1 MNFIELQKMI
11 GNNLNVDNL
20 KLQEKLYK
28 NTEKIRKEILPI
40 FNFKEFKKKDDS
52 IEYTLALI
60 FNKLYVMLVST
71 ENIILLN
78 DSWLAMYI
86 CRYNYELFI
95 KTKYLLDNNSHE
107 DIEARIK
114 RFLEVGQ
121 WDKIKEKL
129 DAIESNDEFIKDI
142 KNNHKDFYKKMNSIV
157 HPNIESLNLHIN
169 KNSNDLF
176 DFMATNIKFNWII
189 TYKII
194 ETIFNKKGE
203 LKFSQYPDLQKIK
216 DIIDNLNN

>member
-11 GNNLNVDNL
+11 GNDLNVDNL

-28 NTEKIRKEILPI
+28 NTIIIREEILPV

-78 DSWLAMYI
+78 DGWLAMYI

-95 KTKYLLDNNSHE
+95 KTKYLLNNNSHE
-107 DIEARIK
+107 DVKARIK
-114 RFLEVGQ
+114 KFLEVGR
-121 WDKIKEKL
+121 WDTIKEKL
-129 DAIESNDEFIKDI
+129 DGIENNDEFIKDI
-142 KNNHKDFYKKMNSIV
+142 KNNHKDFYRKMNSIV

-169 KNSNDLF
+169 KNSDDLF
-176 DFMATNIKFNWII
+176 NFMSTNIKFNWLI

-216 DIIDNLNN
+216 NIIDKY

>member
-11 GNNLNVDNL
+11 GNDLNVDNL

-28 NTEKIRKEILPI
+28 NTIIIREEILPV

-78 DSWLAMYI
+78 DGWLAMYI

-95 KTKYLLDNNSHE
+95 KTKYLLNNNSHE
-107 DIEARIK
+107 DVKARIK
-114 RFLEVGQ
+114 KFLEVGR
-121 WDKIKEKL
+121 WDTIKEKL
-129 DAIESNDEFIKDI
+129 DGIENNDEFIKDI
-142 KNNHKDFYKKMNSIV
+142 KNNHKDFYRKINSVV

-169 KNSNDLF
+169 KNSDDLF
-176 DFMATNIKFNWII
+176 NFMSTNIKFNWLI

-216 DIIDNLNN
+216 NIIDKY

>member
-11 GNNLNVDNL
+11 GNNLSIDNL
-20 KLQEKLYK
+20 KLQEELYN
-28 NTEKIRKEILPI
+28 NTTIIREDILPV
-40 FNFKEFKKKDDS
+40 FNFKEFKKEENP
-52 IEYTLALI
+52 IEYALSLV
-60 FNKLYVMLVST
+60 FNKLYAILVST

-78 DSWLAMYI
+78 DGWLAMYI

-95 KTKYLLDNNSHE
+95 KTKYLLDNNSYE

-121 WDKIKEKL
+121 GDIIKEKL
-129 DAIESNDEFIKDI
+129 DAIESNDEFVKDI

-169 KNSNDLF
+169 KNSDDLF

-189 TYKII
+189 IYKII
-194 ETIFNKKGE
+194 ETIFDKKGE

-216 DIIDNLNN
+216 NIINEL